1 MTVAQKKSKGASM
14 ACDPEKGGDGGCTAC
29 TPGQGADEVY
39 GIYAGAIRDGVANCA
54 DYLDRISR
62 QLEARPSRHYV
73 AEKAQALRAAA
84 GGLVGACHD
93 VEIWL
98 RYCGK
103 PVPFGDSGFTDECV
117 LPAGHGGEH
126 QADVA
131 PSALEV
137 ARRGAD
143 GLAAVA
149 TELADVLGWLVHDPG
164 RLGNPAELEE
174 LGRTYQKSSAG
185 RWIGSRPCCQRF
197 ARRKTSR
204 RRMCSSTAVAKETRR
219 RNSSAPRASS
229 RRTASRPWPSTCE
242 SGGTEWRVAPGAREE
257 VVTEGCCRWSEE
269 KARRDRAGLS
279 EA

>member
-1 MTVAQKKSKGASM
+1 MAS
-14 ACDPEKGGDGGCTAC
+14 DPEKGGDGGSTAC
-29 TPGQGADEVY
+29 TPGQGCPELGEAWGADEVY
-39 GIYAGAIRDGVANCA
+39 GLYAGAIRDGVANCA

-143 GLAAVA
+143 SLAAVA
-149 TELADVLGWLVHDPG
+149 TELADALGWLVHDPG
-164 RLGNPAELEE
+164 RLGDPSVLED
-174 LGRTYQKSSAG
+174 LGRRYWK
-185 RWIGSRPCCQRF
+185 
-197 ARRKTSR
+197 
-204 RRMCSSTAVAKETRR
+204 
-219 RNSSAPRASS
+219 
-229 RRTASRPWPSTCE
+229 
-242 SGGTEWRVAPGAREE
+242 
-257 VVTEGCCRWSEE
+257 
-269 KARRDRAGLS
+269 
-279 EA
+279 